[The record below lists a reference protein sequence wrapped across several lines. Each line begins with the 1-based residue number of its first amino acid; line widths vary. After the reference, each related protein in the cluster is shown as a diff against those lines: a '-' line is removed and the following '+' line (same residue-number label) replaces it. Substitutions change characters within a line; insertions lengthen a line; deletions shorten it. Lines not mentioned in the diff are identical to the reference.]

1 MKAQTKG
8 MQIDVTYDHRLDA
21 GGKDPD
27 FASAT
32 LREHHRLLWS
42 KKLPNGELLNL
53 HPEGKKYLVHD
64 SQLGRFELSSDSIS
78 NSMRARKSMVQIIEQ
93 IPSVDLDAFQGIGA
107 TIGGYTLFPSNPI
120 DGENTI
126 NVQRGFNRKISD
138 RFDLTLECIRRHY
151 SGEVSPLSKCLENYS
166 AFFDLFTN
174 FEGYVSFF
182 LLDDLVHDGTVKF
195 FLPFN
200 DFEAVGQPSNLAD
213 YRTYMQNSM
222 AFTAARNNRIS
233 KL

>member
-1 MKAQTKG
+1 

-42 KKLPNGELLNL
+42 KPLPNGESLILQ
-53 HPEGKKYLVHD
+53 PEGKKYLVHD
-64 SQLGRFELSSDSIS
+64 SQIGRFELSSDSIS

-93 IPSVDLDAFQGIGA
+93 IPSAELDTFQAIGA
-107 TIGGYTLFPSNPI
+107 TIGGYIVFPSNPVS
-120 DGENTI
+120 GENTI

-151 SGEVSPLSKCLENYS
+151 SREISPLSKCLANYS
-166 AFFDLFTN
+166 AFFELFTN

-182 LLDDLVHDGTVKF
+182 LLDDLVEDGAVKF

-200 DFEAVGQPSNLAD
+200 DFKTVGQPKNLAD

-222 AFTAARNNRIS
+222 AFTAARNIRIS